1 MSIPARVAAWCKQ
14 LEQGR
19 ALQGHAMPVAAQR
32 RITYVQH
39 HAVRRHHAPE
49 QPVDARTER
58 DRGVAKTQLRQH
70 AEARG
75 LQDETRTHGPRRLE
89 TFEDP
94 DAMTL
99 AMQQQCR
106 ARGRPDRSRRS
117 RCRAPS
123 TPLLA
128 PEEHQAPQQ
137 EVHDQPREQ
146 QARLSGWRLHRQRAT
161 SAASNTSQNAAS
173 QAMIA
178 Q

>member
-1 MSIPARVAAWCKQ
+1 MLARAFDRGDFDAGHDVDSRAGRGLVQQ

-19 ALQGHAMPVAAQR
+19 ALQGHAMPAAAQR

-39 HAVRRHHAPE
+39 HAVRRHHPPE

-70 AEARG
+70 TEARG
-75 LQDETRTHGPRRLE
+75 LQDEARTHGPRRLE
-89 TFEDP
+89 ALEDP
-94 DAMTL
+94 DAMPL

-106 ARGRPDRSRRS
+106 RQPGGAAAADRDVER
-117 RCRAPS
+117 
-123 TPLLA
+123 L
-128 PEEHQAPQQ
+128 
-137 EVHDQPREQ
+137 QPGK
-146 QARLSGWRLHRQRAT
+146 ARLSGWRRHRWRAT
-161 SAASNTSQNAAS
+161 SAASNTRQNAAS